1 MSERSGICGGLLAG
15 LLALA
20 ASGAVAAEIVTP
32 ADCSLADANPC
43 LTNAIK
49 RAAIQETDVLVMPG
63 TYSILH
69 PVSLISGVS
78 ILGSSK
84 TIIQPSPLNRESF
97 MLFYGE
103 RVSDIR
109 IEGVTF
115 DGGGKDFPSEG
126 WLVVLDGTRNVVL
139 DSVTFQHARGPAL
152 AVYSTSSAIS
162 SGNGLQN
169 SHVVD
174 IGNHWR
180 TSFMTTG
187 RRMGIEFYDLPPL
200 VNQGNFARHNTFED
214 IGLDAIHLAGQQG
227 FVAEA
232 NLFDLNNGQRE
243 LLAAGDYPAAF
254 FIETS
259 DGVTLRNN
267 TIHEALGN
275 CIDMPGVTNALIEA
289 NMIVGC
295 GQSGI
300 GVFQDYDS
308 PAKLNSAH
316 VVIKDNIILNS
327 AVWPPSCWKAG
338 ISIANGRPSDILISD
353 NIITDLRPKGKKTQ
367 DYAIEVVNGECGATT
382 EVRGLV
388 VDTGNR
394 LDGNQRARTHGV
406 P

>member
-1 MSERSGICGGLLAG
+1 MLGRLISAGFLAVF
-15 LLALA
+15 LALG
-20 ASGAVAAEIVTP
+20 ASGVMAAEIVTP
-32 ADCSLADANPC
+32 ADCSPADANPC
-43 LTNAIK
+43 LFNAIK
-49 RAAIQETDVLVMPG
+49 RAAAEKTDVVIMPG

-78 ILGSSK
+78 ILGSAK
-84 TIIQPSPLNRESF
+84 TVIQPSPLNRDSF

-109 IEGVTF
+109 IEGITF
-115 DGGGKDFPSEG
+115 DGGGQDFPSEG
-126 WLVVLDGTRNVVL
+126 WLVVLDGTRNVIL

-152 AVYSTSSAIS
+152 AVYSNSSAIS

-174 IGNHWR
+174 VGNHWR
-180 TSFMTTG
+180 TSHATAG
-187 RRMGIEFYDLPPL
+187 RRMSVEFYDLPPL
-200 VNQGNFARHNTFED
+200 ANQGNFAKHNTFED

-232 NLFDLNNGQRE
+232 NLFDLDNGQRE
-243 LLAAGDYPAAF
+243 LLPAGDYPAAF

-267 TIHEALGN
+267 TIRRALGN
-275 CIDMPGVTNALIEA
+275 CIDMPGVSNVLIEA

-308 PAKLNSAH
+308 PAKLDSAH
-316 VVIKDNIILNS
+316 VVIKDNVILNS
-327 AVWPPSCWKAG
+327 AVWAPSCWKAG
-338 ISIANGRPSDILISD
+338 ITVANGRPSDVMVTG

-367 DYAIEVVNGECGATT
+367 DYGVEVVNGDCGVTT
-382 EVRGLV
+382 RVKGLV
-388 VDTGNR
+388 VDAGNR
-394 LDGNQRARTHGV
+394 LDGNQRAKTHGF
-406 P
+406 